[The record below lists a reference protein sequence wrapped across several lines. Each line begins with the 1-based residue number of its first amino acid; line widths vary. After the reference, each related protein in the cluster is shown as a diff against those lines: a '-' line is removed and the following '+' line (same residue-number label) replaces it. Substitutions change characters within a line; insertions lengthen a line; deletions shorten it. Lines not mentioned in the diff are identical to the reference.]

1 MSEAVNVIA
10 LVRDEHRFVF
20 VYDDHSID
28 TLLVTL
34 SQYAED
40 PELEFS
46 WYDAA
51 KLSQRV
57 REMLAQQESLDG
69 ESELST
75 RTF

>member
-1 MSEAVNVIA
+1 MSDSVNVIA

-34 SQYAED
+34 SEYAED

-57 REMLAQQESLDG
+57 REMLAQLELPGG
-69 ESELST
+69 ESELSS
-75 RTF
+75 RAF